1 MALTYFWGWKPV
13 IPLFFFPAVYN
24 LMVLDYNLGCGW
36 QERNFIPS
44 QQVDDQWKWR
54 AWASSTAEGV
64 EQFITSKFIG
74 KFSEE
79 VVMNSRYE
87 LLCWPPMSKR
97 LARKS
102 ATLNTSQYRR
112 GLCSFTVT
120 LVKDN
125 FTLPWAKQNQF
136 TNKNL
141 SRLLNNLSDQIGL
154 AVSSWAA
161 SQSIYT
167 WE

>member
-1 MALTYFWGWKPV
+1 MTNENEELGPHRQLKV
-13 IPLFFFPAVYN
+13 LNN
-24 LMVLDYNLGCGW
+24 L
-36 QERNFIPS
+36 
-44 QQVDDQWKWR
+44 
-54 AWASSTAEGV
+54 
-64 EQFITSKFIG
+64 TSKFIG

-136 TNKNL
+136 TNKKPLTITEQPFWSNRI
-141 SRLLNNLSDQIGL
+141 SCLLMSSVTIDLHLRIIYIRRSCEMLVWGCMMGL
-154 AVSSWAA
+154 PKAGDGRT
-161 SQSIYT
+161 IKRT
-167 WE
+167 GGPGRID